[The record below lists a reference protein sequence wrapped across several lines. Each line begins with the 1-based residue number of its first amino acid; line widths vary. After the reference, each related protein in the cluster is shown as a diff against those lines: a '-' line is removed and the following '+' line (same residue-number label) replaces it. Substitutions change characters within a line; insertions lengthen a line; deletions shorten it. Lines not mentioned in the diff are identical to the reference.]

1 MKLCKIG
8 RKGSFYSSFFI
19 HIHVKALYIYTRK
32 MNDIYFSRKRCLKR
46 GKMECKKT
54 NKNEDTL
61 VKTYLK

>member
-1 MKLCKIG
+1 
-8 RKGSFYSSFFI
+8 
-19 HIHVKALYIYTRK
+19 

-61 VKTYLK
+61 VKTYLKWNEIYLGGLTLKVKLSYLTTV